1 MNKNRILLLIFVL
14 LGCATTWYLLTRDSG
29 EVSTLGWDR
38 KFKVENPDDIG
49 KIFISKRT
57 GETNTFTRSAEGW
70 LVNGRH
76 KASTNAMENLLEA
89 ISHVELK
96 FVPPVKATTNIVNEI
111 AARGIKVEVYDR
123 RDKLIK
129 AYYVGGVTPD
139 ARGTFMI
146 MENSEQPMAVE
157 IPMMEGQI
165 RTRYELSGDAWRD
178 RHVFAYPNPDDIQAV
193 SIEYPTQRNK
203 SFKLNRNGSQFE
215 VAPFYSN
222 VQALQRP
229 VSPANVEAF
238 LYNFKGLMAEAFENQ
253 YARKDSVRQ
262 TIPFAVVTVTGKDS
276 GERRAVFYPTYKVDT
291 NTGERTNNF
300 VERYFADLS
309 TGDWMLTQDIVFQ
322 KIFWPYEALLE
333 PEPKPVKN

>member
-1 MNKNRILLLIFVL
+1 MNKNRILFLTFLL
-14 LGCATTWYLLTRDSG
+14 LGSATAWYFLARDG
-29 EVSTLGWDR
+29 KETSTLGWDR

-57 GETNTFTRSAEGW
+57 GETNTFTRSGEEW
-70 LVNGRH
+70 IVNGQH

-89 ISHVELK
+89 IAHVELK

-111 AARGIKVEVYDR
+111 AARGIKVEIYNR

-129 AYYVGGVTPD
+129 AYYIGGVTPD

-165 RTRYELSGDAWRD
+165 RTRYDLSGDAWRD
-178 RHVFAYPNPDDIQAV
+178 RNVFAYPNPDDIQAV

-203 SFKLNRNGSQFE
+203 SFRLKRDGSKFE
-215 VAPFYSN
+215 VTPFYSN

-229 VSPANVEAF
+229 VSPSNVEAF
-238 LYNFKGLMAEAFENQ
+238 LYSFKGLMAEAFENQ
-253 YARKDSVRQ
+253 YAKKDSIRQ
-262 TIPFAVVTVTGKDS
+262 TVPFAVVTVTGKDKE
-276 GERRAVFYPTYKVDT
+276 ERRAVFYPTYKIDT
-291 NTGERTNNF
+291 KTGERTNNF